1 MGNNTANRPLRKRR
15 HLATRSSLDSAEMA
29 IVDGR
34 RTIGEISA
42 MVEMEVGKGG
52 PFDDPFPDDVLEVA
66 QPAPLTIGA
75 ECRAMFG
82 MSLGP
87 LNGVH
92 WLLRKHCRRD
102 LGLHAGWHATATKC
116 HRNHWFSVLARFLSP
131 TKSPRRG
138 LCFLLLPHAAIA
150 KIGRDSVRATQR
162 NELPLAL
169 CHGYAAATA
178 KLAIGPLIFIVSGI

>member
-42 MVEMEVGKGG
+42 MVEMEGGNGG
-52 PFDDPFPDDVLEVA
+52 PFNDPFPDDVLEVV
-66 QPAPLTIGA
+66 QPAPLTVGA

-87 LNGVH
+87 LMACIGCLGSIAGVI
-92 WLLRKHCRRD
+92 
-102 LGLHAGWHATATKC
+102 LGFMLDGTPLQHSVTA
-116 HRNHWFSVLARFLSP
+116 F
-131 TKSPRRG
+131 
-138 LCFLLLPHAAIA
+138 
-150 KIGRDSVRATQR
+150 IGS
-162 NELPLAL
+162 L
-169 CHGYAAATA
+169 
-178 KLAIGPLIFIVSGI
+178 F

>member
-1 MGNNTANRPLRKRR
+1 MGNNTANRPLRNRR

-87 LNGVH
+87 LMACIGCLGSIAGVI
-92 WLLRKHCRRD
+92 
-102 LGLHAGWHATATKC
+102 LGFMLDGTPLQQSVTA
-116 HRNHWFSVLARFLSP
+116 
-131 TKSPRRG
+131 
-138 LCFLLLPHAAIA
+138 I
-150 KIGRDSVRATQR
+150 IGS
-162 NELPLAL
+162 L
-169 CHGYAAATA
+169 
-178 KLAIGPLIFIVSGI
+178 F